1 MTIGYLLL
9 TNIKNAS
16 KETLLKYFK
25 RKAAKICKIKW
36 GGIKSLIYVGAKYQ
50 EYFIRINDDYNTLVT
65 KSVQVLDM
73 VLNLHIF

>member
-25 RKAAKICKIKW
+25 RKAAKICKWGEMKIIDIRRRKYIEPFKRIYIK
-36 GGIKSLIYVGAKYQ
+36 
-50 EYFIRINDDYNTLVT
+50 N
-65 KSVQVLDM
+65 
-73 VLNLHIF
+73 

>member
-25 RKAAKICKIKW
+25 RKAAKICKIRW
-36 GGIKSLIYVGAKYQ
+36 GGN
-50 EYFIRINDDYNTLVT
+50 EN
-65 KSVQVLDM
+65 
-73 VLNLHIF
+73 H